1 MYMAIIYT
9 RQPKTNKLTEI
20 AHKRFLNKK
29 EAEKWAREQLQSIV
43 RIGINYVIA
52 KI

>member
-1 MYMAIIYT
+1 MYMAIIYA
-9 RQPKTNKLTEI
+9 REPKTGKITEI
-20 AHKRFLNKK
+20 SYKRFVNKK

-43 RIGINYVIA
+43 RIGINYVIT

>member
-9 RQPKTNKLTEI
+9 REPRTNKLTEI
-20 AHKRFLNKK
+20 SHKRFLNKK
-29 EAEKWAREQLQSIV
+29 DAEKWAREQLQNTIKV
-43 RIGINYVIA
+43 GINYVIT

>member
-1 MYMAIIYT
+1 MYIAIIYT
-9 RQPKTNKLTEI
+9 REPRTNKLTEI
-20 AHKRFLNKK
+20 SHKRFLNKK

-43 RIGINYVIA
+43 RIGISYVIT

>member
-9 RQPKTNKLTEI
+9 REPKTDKLTEI
-20 AHKRFLNKK
+20 SHKRFLNKK
-29 EAEKWAREQLQSIV
+29 EAEKWALEQLQSIV
-43 RIGINYVIA
+43 RIGINYVIT